1 MANGDI
7 LIEVTVEGGT
17 KKSATIPSATRVNA
31 LAWMNRPE
39 ARVAGVDSDGVP
51 TDSVALTDA
60 TYSVHIANQA
70 ANNIIHAAE
79 KQLTQAAKPSTPS
92 FTAAT

>member
-17 KKSATIPSATRVNA
+17 KKSATVPSASRVNA
-31 LAWMNRPE
+31 LAWMNRTE
-39 ARVAGVDSDGVP
+39 AGRE
-51 TDSVALTDA
+51 TALTDD
-60 TYSVHIANQA
+60 TYSVHIANSA
-70 ANNIIHAAE
+70 ANGIIHAAE
-79 KQLTQAAKPSTPS
+79 KQLTQAAKPSTPT